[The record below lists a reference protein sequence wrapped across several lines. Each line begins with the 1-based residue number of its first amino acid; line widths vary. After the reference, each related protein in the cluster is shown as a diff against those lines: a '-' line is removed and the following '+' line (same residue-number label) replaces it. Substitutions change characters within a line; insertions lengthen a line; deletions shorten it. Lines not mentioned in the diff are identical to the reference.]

1 MAKRVAIIA
10 SNGGLETAYKVLN
23 IATTAAATDAEVAV
37 FFTFDG
43 LNIIHK
49 DSAKLLTMAPGKEQY
64 LEGFKRAN
72 IPSVQE
78 LLEVA
83 KESGVKLIACQ
94 MTMDVMS
101 LKKEDFIEGVE
112 VGGAATF
119 LDYAYDADVTL
130 AF

>member
-10 SNGGLETAYKVLN
+10 STGGLETAYKVLN
-23 IATTAAATDAEVAV
+23 IATAAAATDAEVGI

-43 LNIIHK
+43 LTIIHK
-49 DSAKLLTMAPGKEQY
+49 DSAKLLTMAPGKEEY

-72 IPSVQE
+72 VPSVQE

-83 KESGVKLIACQ
+83 KDSGVKLIACQ
-94 MTMDVMS
+94 MTMDVMN
-101 LKKEDFIEGVE
+101 LKKEDFIGGVE

-119 LDYAYDADVTL
+119 LDFAYDADVTL

>member
-10 SNGGLETAYKVLN
+10 SHGGLDTAYKVLN
-23 IATTAAATDAEVAV
+23 IATTAAATDAEVGV

-49 DSAKLLTMAPGKEQY
+49 DAAKRLTLPPGMEAY
-64 LEGFKRAN
+64 MEGFQRAQV
-72 IPSVQE
+72 PAVAE
-78 LLEVA
+78 LLQVA

-94 MTMDVMS
+94 MTMDVMN
-101 LKKEDFIEGVE
+101 LKKEDFIDGVE

-119 LDYAYDADVTL
+119 LDFAYDADVTL